1 MLQFLPALLLFL
13 AGWLIKYKKA
23 TWLISGYNIAS
34 RREKE
39 RYDVEK
45 LTRLMGNFV
54 FLLAGLFFI
63 FAAASVLFPAYS
75 GRITSAGIV
84 AFLVV
89 SVAGLVYLN
98 TGKRLLKD
106 EEIRNRS

>member
-1 MLQFLPALLLFL
+1 MLLSFLPPVLLFI

-23 TWLISGYNIAS
+23 TWLIAGYNTAS

-54 FLLAGLFFI
+54 FLLAGIFFA
-63 FAAASVLFPAYS
+63 FTAARAMFPVYS
-75 GRITSAGIV
+75 EGITSTGV
-84 AFLVV
+84 VVFLLV
-89 SVAGLVYLN
+89 SAAGLVYLN
-98 TGKRLLKD
+98 TDKRLLKD
-106 EEIRNRS
+106 